1 MINSGFMKKKFSQL
15 PILFP
20 DRGRINM
27 FGEIVNT
34 MNAER
39 TEKSEFF
46 YVFYRRKGNG
56 DKKNI
61 LDVKALVGGFTS
73 LANKKYI

>member
-39 TEKSEFF
+39 TFLCFLQK
-46 YVFYRRKGNG
+46 KGEWR
-56 DKKNI
+56 
-61 LDVKALVGGFTS
+61 
-73 LANKKYI
+73 

>member
-1 MINSGFMKKKFSQL
+1 M
-15 PILFP
+15 PTVTA
-20 DRGRINM
+20 

-39 TEKSEFF
+39 TEKGEFF

>member
-1 MINSGFMKKKFSQL
+1 
-15 PILFP
+15 
-20 DRGRINM
+20 M

-39 TEKSEFF
+39 TEKSEFL

>member
-39 TEKSEFF
+39 TEFF